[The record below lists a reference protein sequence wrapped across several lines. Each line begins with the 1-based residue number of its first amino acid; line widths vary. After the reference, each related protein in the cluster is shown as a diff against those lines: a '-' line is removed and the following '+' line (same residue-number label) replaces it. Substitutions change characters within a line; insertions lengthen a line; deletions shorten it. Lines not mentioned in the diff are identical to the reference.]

1 MAKLDE
7 QEPRKS
13 QHRTEQGGPS
23 GPKSELRGRDLIY
36 IDTDDDV
43 TSIVGRI
50 KASEEV
56 VVALV
61 PPKRIGVLQSVVNLR
76 LLQRAAKNAHKRLA
90 IVTTDPAL
98 MNLAS
103 GLAIPVA
110 KNINAQAKILEVAD
124 DEKIS
129 DVIDGNDITVDAGSS
144 RSRSGNSSAAED
156 KEISA
161 AVAAIETDDKIKN
174 DLDADG
180 VPDDEQEL
188 VKPVKKKIKV
198 PSVNSLRKKILI
210 GGGVAVV
217 VIGFLVW
224 AIVFAP
230 KAVITI
236 QAKTSAV
243 EIKKSLS
250 LVPSGDKDAA
260 EGVLP
265 PVVKQKKTNE
275 SVEFEA
281 TGSREVGEMAAGTVA
296 FCYDVP
302 KNDPYSDELRRNSI
316 TLEAGTR
323 LYANNM
329 QYTIDAPI
337 EIIGGQSAS
346 GECETYYSVKAT
358 AVNIGEEGN
367 IPQNTPMSVSG
378 HSNLTAIAKTDF
390 TGGSKETVKVVQQS
404 DVDAAVAKLRERGG
418 SDAARDELMGQMSD
432 STVVID
438 GSFNVSQG
446 DVKVTPGVGET
457 PEGDGAKATASI
469 ELTYTLVGV
478 NKDDLSDVLDAALKD
493 QTDET
498 KQKVYNNGIDSVKFS
513 GFATANDG
521 YTVTVTT
528 NGHVGPVI
536 NEDDVKNQA
545 VGKKSEEIKELLKQ
559 TDGVNDVSVTMS
571 PFWVSSAPSEN
582 KITVNFEINE

>member
-7 QEPRKS
+7 QEPRQK
-13 QHRTEQGGPS
+13 QRRTEQN

-50 KASEEV
+50 KSSEEV

-76 LLQRAAKNAHKRLA
+76 LLQRAAKSAHKRLA

-110 KNINAQAKILEVAD
+110 KNINAQAKVLELSDD
-124 DEKIS
+124 DEVS
-129 DVIDGNDITVDAGSS
+129 DIIDGNDISVDATPRRSS
-144 RSRSGNSSAAED
+144 SGGVSATED

-180 VPDDEQEL
+180 VPDDEQEPK
-188 VKPVKKKIKV
+188 KPVKKKIKI
-198 PSVNSLRKKILI
+198 PNVNSLRKKILI
-210 GGGVAVV
+210 GGSLGVVL
-217 VIGFLVW
+217 IGFLVW

-230 KAVITI
+230 HATITI

-243 EIKKSLS
+243 EVKKTLS
-250 LVPSGDKDAA
+250 LVPSGDKDVAD
-260 EGVLP
+260 GVLP

-281 TGSREVGEMAAGTVA
+281 TGSREVGEMAAGEVA
-296 FCYDVP
+296 FCYNEEP
-302 KNDPYSDELRRNSI
+302 FSGQTGQKNAI
-316 TLEAGTR
+316 TLDAGTR
-323 LYANNM
+323 LYANGV
-329 QYTIDAPI
+329 QFTIDAGI
-337 EIIGGQSAS
+337 TVEGGQNEA

-367 IPQNTPMSVSG
+367 IKQNTVMTVSG
-378 HSNLTAIAKTDF
+378 YSGLTAIAKTDF

-404 DVDAAVAKLRERGG
+404 DVDAAVAKLRERGD
-418 SDAARDELMGQMSD
+418 SDAARDELMGQMSE
-432 STVVID
+432 STIVID
-438 GSFNVSQG
+438 GSFSVSQG

-457 PEGDGAKATASI
+457 PDGDDAKATASV
-469 ELTYTLVGV
+469 ELTYTLVGI
-478 NKDDLSDVLDAALKD
+478 NRDDLGSVLDAQLRD
-493 QTDET
+493 QTDEN
-498 KQKVYNNGIDSVKFS
+498 KQKIYNNGIDDVKFS
-513 GFATANDG
+513 GFAANDG
-521 YTVTVTT
+521 GYSVTVTT

-536 NEDDVKNQA
+536 DENEVKQQA
-545 VGKKSEEIKELLKQ
+545 VGKKSEEIKGLLKQ
-559 TDGVNDVSVTMS
+559 TDGVNDVSVTMT
-571 PFWVSSAPSEN
+571 PFWVSTAPAEN